1 MKYFKVEFRISGPTE
16 LLSVGR
22 DLLAALAGQAG
33 FEAFQDSIS
42 LPPRGELEGATC
54 GLCGYVQQSLF
65 SDEALRQAVAS
76 LPLPGVSVDYEVTE
90 ADDRDW
96 NEQWEQEGFDPI
108 VLGGRLVIHDGHC
121 ARRFCRRE
129 ATAPIQ
135 VEIDARQ
142 AFGTGNHATTRL
154 MCRRLLDIGP
164 QGKRVLD
171 CGCGT
176 GILSIVA
183 LKAGACHCL
192 AYDIDQWSTDNA
204 RHNAII
210 NGVDNRLDV
219 RLGDATLLSTL
230 DDERFDILL
239 ANINRNILL
248 ADMEA
253 MSRVMA
259 SGARLLLSGFYQADV
274 PMLQERARQLG
285 LSVVDSQSDGQWAQ
299 ITLAAF

>member
-1 MKYFKVEFRISGPTE
+1 MKYFKVEFTISGPTE

-22 DLLAALAGQAG
+22 DLLSALAGQAG
-33 FEAFQDSIS
+33 FESFEDS
-42 LPPRGELEGATC
+42 TC

-65 SDEALRQAVAS
+65 SDEALSQAVAS
-76 LPLPGVSVDYEVTE
+76 LPLAGVSVDYEVTE

-108 VLGGRLVIHDGHC
+108 VLGGRLVIHDGRS
-121 ARRFCRRE
+121 AQALSNLE
-129 ATAPIQ
+129 PLPPLQ

-154 MCRRLLDIGP
+154 MCRRMLDIGP

-204 RHNAII
+204 IHNAII
-210 NGVDNRLDV
+210 NGVHSRLDV

-230 DDERFDILL
+230 GDERFDILL

-274 PMLQERARQLG
+274 PMLQQRARQLQ
-285 LSVVDSQSDGQWAQ
+285 LSVVHSQSDGQWAQ

>member
-16 LLSVGR
+16 LISVGR
-22 DLLAALAGQAG
+22 DLLAALAGEAG
-33 FEAFQDSIS
+33 FESFEDSIS
-42 LPPRGELEGATC
+42 LPPRGESEGATC

-96 NEQWEQEGFDPI
+96 NEQWEQAGFDPI
-108 VLGGRLVIHDGHC
+108 VLGGRLVIHDGRS
-121 ARRFCRRE
+121 AE
-129 ATAPIQ
+129 ALSTLEPRPPLQ

-154 MCRRLLDIGP
+154 MCSRLLDIGP

-183 LKAGACHCL
+183 LKAGASHCL

-204 RHNAII
+204 LHNAII
-210 NGVDNRLDV
+210 NGVNSRLDV
-219 RLGDATLLSTL
+219 RLADATLLSTL
-230 DDERFDILL
+230 GDERFDILL

-274 PMLQERARQLG
+274 PMLEERARQLQ